1 MKPKHLAKCG
11 LAFVTA
17 VFCLLP
23 PQFAAAQASHQ
34 AWAFVHGPSGRSL
47 TKTTGHPL
55 LDHKL
60 NAEASQLAAAFSV
73 MPDLF
78 FFNDSEWPNAYAS
91 AESTAPGL
99 TGTVYLG
106 QRLLDLVLAD
116 PTMGEPG
123 LTMIMA
129 HEWGHITQV
138 ALGFPDRMNG
148 SLRELHA
155 DLLAGWYI
163 GRRSLVPAGVVPAL
177 AVRVFQR
184 GDDGLRHTIG
194 YGTPRQR
201 LAATRFGFRHAH
213 LPLDAIY
220 QEGLRFVGRAR

>member
-1 MKPKHLAKCG
+1 MKPNHLAKCG
-11 LAFVTA
+11 LAFVVA

-23 PQFAAAQASHQ
+23 PQPAVAQASHQ
-34 AWAFVHGPSGRSL
+34 AWAFVHGPSNWNL
-47 TKTTGHPL
+47 TKTTGRPL

-60 NAEASQLAAAFSV
+60 NAEAGRLAAAFSV

-78 FFNDSEWPNAYAS
+78 LFDDSEWPNAYAS
-91 AESTAPGL
+91 AGSTAPGL
-99 TGTVYLG
+99 TGTIYLG

-123 LTMIMA
+123 LAMIMA
-129 HEWGHITQV
+129 HEWGHIAQLT
-138 ALGFPDRMNG
+138 LGFPDRMNG
-148 SLRELHA
+148 SQRELHA
-155 DLLAGWYI
+155 DLLAGWYL
-163 GRRSLVPAGVVPAL
+163 GRRSLIPAGVVPAL

-213 LPLDAIY
+213 LSLDAIY
-220 QEGLRFVGRAR
+220 LEGLRFLNRAR